1 MKQITIRYRIRQD
14 GLVEELV
21 EGVLGEQCEQLTRTM
36 EDNLG
41 EVSYRRLTQEYYQQP
56 EFKPAKIIIEDN
68 INPPQPNCSEK

>member
-1 MKQITIRYRIRQD
+1 MRQQTIRYRIRQD

-21 EGVLGEQCEQLTRTM
+21 EGVLGESCEQLTRSM

-41 EVSYRRLTQEYYQQP
+41 ELAFRKLTPEYYQQP
-56 EFKPAKIIIEDN
+56 EFKPAKIVIQEN

>member
-1 MKQITIRYRIRQD
+1 
-14 GLVEELV
+14 
-21 EGVLGEQCEQLTRTM
+21 M

>member
-1 MKQITIRYRIRQD
+1 MRQQTIRYRIRQD

-21 EGVLGEQCEQLTRTM
+21 EGVLGESCEQLTRSM

-41 EVSYRRLTQEYYQQP
+41 ELSFRKLTPEYYQQP
-56 EFKPAKIIIEDN
+56 EFKPAKIVIQEN